1 MRGQTSGAR
10 ILAAI
15 GTAIL
20 DVSVAAEPARAQDVP
35 LAQLLPQLI
44 LSGITLDSPSV
55 RFVDRRNDLCVRR
68 IGRDA
73 GLRSRVTTA
82 TGVDYAF

>member
-44 LSGITLDSPSV
+44 LSGITLDSLLCGSSTGGMTYVFDESV
-55 RFVDRRNDLCVRR
+55 GTR
-68 IGRDA
+68 
-73 GLRSRVTTA
+73 
-82 TGVDYAF
+82 AFGAA